1 MINSN
6 NIHNCILYKQKIY
19 TLKKIRNKRKLVY
32 TTFDENLHNGLKNIQ
47 LKEEFKD
54 TEWVVRICKL
64 KKDNTMDKRSNN
76 DLQNTTQKT
85 KDEAT

>member
-1 MINSN
+1 M
-6 NIHNCILYKQKIY
+6 
-19 TLKKIRNKRKLVY
+19 
-32 TTFDENLHNGLKNIQ
+32 KNIQ

-76 DLQNTTQKT
+76 DIQNTTQKT

>member
-1 MINSN
+1 
-6 NIHNCILYKQKIY
+6 
-19 TLKKIRNKRKLVY
+19 LVY
-32 TTFDENLHNGLKNIQ
+32 TTFDENLHNGLKNTQ

-54 TEWVVRICKL
+54 TKWVVRICKL